1 MGHEAARRARRR
13 LRRVA
18 TVATAFCGFALYLA
32 WHASVDADLSPAD
45 ELPLS
50 VAQAQGPDAALA
62 ASSRTGTVAAPVH
75 AASPSSGA
83 IESSG
88 ASNASVAS
96 AASTSEA
103 RTASMPAAA
112 VPVSNVAGSASSSA
126 SATTS
131 ASTSVAS
138 APTPTESPSGAPGP
152 EGASADAATIAP
164 TFTQADAES
173 ADLVKRGAYLARAGD
188 CIACHTADKSR
199 PYAGGLPIG
208 TPLGTIYTPN
218 ITPDPDT
225 GIGRW
230 TDADFVRAMHEGVG
244 KGGEHLYPAFPYT
257 EYTRIAERDVLAIRA
272 YLNTLTPVHYTPPRN
287 DLKFPFNQRWLLFF
301 WKLFNFREG
310 RFVPDPKQSPQWNRG
325 AYLVEGL
332 AHCEECHT
340 PRNFMQGLKTSGR
353 LSGEVQAGWHAFNIT
368 PDKTSGIG
376 NWGDDDLVHYL
387 SVGVAPGRANA
398 AGPMA
403 EVVADSTQF
412 LTNED
417 LRSIGVYLRSVP
429 PVAGGDARARD
440 QWGKPADDVTQLRGT
455 SPVGVNGAQ
464 LFVGNC
470 ASCHDWTGRG
480 IGGDAALAYP
490 SLIHNSVVGA
500 NNASNLALVVL
511 HGVVRKT
518 KHANVSMPGFGDQLN
533 DEQIAAIVN
542 YVTQHFGDP
551 RATLTAGD
559 VAQLRAQQQ

>member
-1 MGHEAARRARRR
+1 

-18 TVATAFCGFALYLA
+18 TAATAFCGFALYLA
-32 WHASVDADLSPAD
+32 WHASVDTDLSPAD

-50 VAQAQGPDAALA
+50 VAQAQGPDAAHAA
-62 ASSRTGTVAAPVH
+62 ASRSGAVTAEAQAAL
-75 AASPSSGA
+75 PSSGA
-83 IESSG
+83 LDASG
-88 ASNASVAS
+88 ASTAF
-96 AASTSEA
+96 AASTSES
-103 RTASMPAAA
+103 TAASVPGQT
-112 VPVSNVAGSASSSA
+112 VPVSSA
-126 SATTS
+126 SATATPTAAPTA
-131 ASTSVAS
+131 AST
-138 APTPTESPSGAPGP
+138 T
-152 EGASADAATIAP
+152 

-208 TPLGTIYTPN
+208 TPFGTLYTPN
-218 ITPDPDT
+218 ITPDADT

-230 TDADFVRAMHEGVG
+230 SDADFVRAMHEGVG

-272 YLNTLTPVHYTPPRN
+272 YLNTLTPIHYTPPRN

-301 WKLFNFREG
+301 WKLFNFHEG

-340 PRNFMQGLKTSGR
+340 PRNFMQGLKASDR

-376 NWGDDDLVHYL
+376 NWSDDDLVHYL

-412 LTNED
+412 LTRED

-429 PVAGGDARARD
+429 PVAGGDTHPRD
-440 QWGKPADDVTQLRGT
+440 RWGKPADDVTQLRGT

-464 LFVGNC
+464 LFLGNC
-470 ASCHDWTGRG
+470 ASCHDWSGRG

-511 HGVVRKT
+511 HGVTRKT
-518 KHANVSMPGFGDQLN
+518 KDANVLMPGFGNELN

-542 YVTQHFGDP
+542 YVTEHFGNP

-559 VAQLRAQQQ
+559 VAQLRARQQ

>member
-1 MGHEAARRARRR
+1 MNEPQA
-13 LRRVA
+13 
-18 TVATAFCGFALYLA
+18 
-32 WHASVDADLSPAD
+32 ASVS
-45 ELPLS
+45 
-50 VAQAQGPDAALA
+50 AAA
-62 ASSRTGTVAAPVH
+62 ASVSSAAATDAPPVS
-75 AASPSSGA
+75 AVESTTSG
-83 IESSG
+83 EPGPG
-88 ASNASVAS
+88 ASS
-96 AASTSEA
+96 A
-103 RTASMPAAA
+103 
-112 VPVSNVAGSASSSA
+112 G
-126 SATTS
+126 
-131 ASTSVAS
+131 
-138 APTPTESPSGAPGP
+138 
-152 EGASADAATIAP
+152 AAT

-173 ADLVKRGAYLARAGD
+173 SDLLKRGAYLARAGD

-199 PYAGGLPIG
+199 PYAGGLPIN
-208 TPLGTIYTPN
+208 TPFGTIYTPN

-257 EYTRIAERDVLAIRA
+257 EYTRVAERDVLAIRA
-272 YLNTLTPVHYTPPRN
+272 YLKTLTPIHYTPPRN
-287 DLKFPFNQRWLLFF
+287 DLQFPFNQRWLLFF

-310 RFVPDPKQSPQWNRG
+310 RFVPNPQQSPQWNRG

-340 PRNFMQGLKTSGR
+340 PRNFMQGLKTSDR

-376 NWGDDDLVHYL
+376 HWSDDDLVRYL
-387 SVGVAPGRANA
+387 SVGAVPGRANA

-417 LRSIGVYLRSVP
+417 LRSIGIYLRSVP
-429 PVAGGDARARD
+429 PVSGGDTRARD

-455 SPVGVNGAQ
+455 APVGVNGAQ
-464 LFVGNC
+464 LFIANC
-470 ASCHDWTGRG
+470 ASCHDWSGRG
-480 IGGDAALAYP
+480 IGGDATLAYP

-500 NNASNLALVVL
+500 GNASNLAMVVL
-511 HGVVRKT
+511 HGVARKT
-518 KHANVSMPGFGDQLN
+518 KDADVLMPGFGGQLN

-542 YVTQHFGDP
+542 YVTQHFGNP

-559 VAQLRAQQQ
+559 VAQLRARQQ